1 MLQNSVIHDRGI
13 IKVTETILLFMD
25 TVINSSLAK
34 PLNFQITKDF
44 EGIG

>member
-25 TVINSSLAK
+25 TVIDSSLAK
-34 PLNFQITKDF
+34 PLNFQITKAF